1 MKILTSCPSCLQ
13 GLARYRDDV
22 APDADYIVVEI
33 AKHVLGADWLT
44 GYVRDANAGG
54 LSGCWSNRSSIKY
67 RRSFGEGHP
76 LWLRWT
82 ASAAG
87 CASRPALLPIVIGC
101 TAGADIRRLA

>member
-1 MKILTSCPSCLQ
+1 VKILTSCASCLQ

-54 LSGCWSNRSSIKY
+54 IERVL
-67 RRSFGEGHP
+67 
-76 LWLRWT
+76 
-82 ASAAG
+82 
-87 CASRPALLPIVIGC
+87 V
-101 TAGADIRRLA
+101 